1 MYEEDKDRYHYTPG
15 KPPNY
20 ALGTLEIVKTN
31 YDGTYRTITINPKD
45 CIKVISPKGDGL
57 KIYTVHS
64 FTTTHWGVFIMNY
77 VPGCI
82 GTELSKLSREEY
94 DKTITKPLHDK
105 EFFYILGIIKSNDIN
120 DNMGQRNELLHQDGR
135 GVAGKGCRRRSRRHR
150 SKRRRTKRT
159 RRHK

>member
-1 MYEEDKDRYHYTPG
+1 MNEEDKDRYYYTPG

-45 CIKVISPKGDGL
+45 CIKVINPTVGGL

-64 FTTTHWGVFIMNY
+64 FTTHERGFIMNY

-94 DKTITKPLHDK
+94 DKKITKPLHDR
-105 EFFYILGIIKSNDIN
+105 EFFSIIDKYVSLN
-120 DNMGQRNELLHQDGR
+120 DNMGRNYETLHQGGR
-135 GVAGKGCRRRSRRHR
+135 EVAGKGGGRRRSRHRR
-150 SKRRRTKRT
+150 SKRRGTKRT